1 MKFKL
6 TKSSSDTDN
15 LAEIDLDTLEQLL
28 DWVKRHGDPVIISYN
43 GNDDGEWQLEVY
55 DDYSD

>member
-6 TKSSSDTDN
+6 TKSNSDSDD

-28 DWVKRHGDPVIISYN
+28 DWVKRHGDPVTISYN
-43 GNDDGEWQLEVY
+43 GNDDGEWLLEVS